1 MVTASRPSSSARAIA
16 LSAITSRLSRS
27 CRAAAVFLFAM
38 LTTLPRT
45 CFMHSVHERRT
56 GTLVSSADGC
66 RVPGPIRIGPAPRHR
81 SRRPGRFRPRRSRM
95 TSSTQPRPHATGAA
109 RSRLDPA
116 LVERLTA
123 GVGTSAEPVTTRAP
137 FTGRPLAHIPQSTSA
152 DVERA
157 FTAARAAQRE
167 WAELSPRQR
176 ARPFTRFHDVLL
188 ARQDESSTC
197 SSGRPAKPAA
207 TPSTRC
213 WRPPPRP
220 CTRRGR
226 PRACC
231 APAVGRAPCSPPRS
245 GP

>member
-1 MVTASRPSSSARAIA
+1 
-16 LSAITSRLSRS
+16 
-27 CRAAAVFLFAM
+27 
-38 LTTLPRT
+38 
-45 CFMHSVHERRT
+45 
-56 GTLVSSADGC
+56 
-66 RVPGPIRIGPAPRHR
+66 
-81 SRRPGRFRPRRSRM
+81 M

-176 ARPFTRFHDVLL
+176 ARPFARFHDVLL
-188 ARQDESSTC
+188 ARQAP
-197 SSGRPAKPAA
+197 GVLR
-207 TPSTRC
+207 
-213 WRPPPRP
+213 
-220 CTRRGR
+220 TRRRQGAVFTASL
-226 PRACC
+226 RALK
-231 APAVGRAPCSPPRS
+231 ALRIR
-245 GP
+245 